1 MKRVLKFLGYALGG
15 TVLLIAG
22 TAAYFQIKG
31 IPSFEP
37 GVPAHLATLSVPRDS
52 MSVAQGAKIGALLC
66 KECHMNRETG
76 LLTGMEMKELP
87 PMFGKVVT
95 YNITKDSVHG
105 IGAWTDGE
113 LYYFLR
119 TGMRKDGSWAP
130 PFMPK
135 FERVAD
141 DDLYAVIAWLRSD
154 DPAVAPDPRE
164 YPKNDYNLVCRVL
177 ANTLFSAPPLPQ
189 KTIPLPDTTNQV
201 EEGRYLANDLLGC
214 FHCHS
219 SDLLKVD
226 DQIPE
231 NSFGFY
237 AGGSEMKNMEGEI
250 VRTAN
255 LTPDPETGIG
265 WMTERQF
272 IDAVRFGKNPR
283 GGMLS
288 APMGPRPALTDQ
300 ETAAIFAYLK
310 TVPPIK
316 NNVDRYK
323 AAGINN

>member
-15 TVLLIAG
+15 VVLLIAG
-22 TAAYFQIKG
+22 AAVYFQIKG
-31 IPSFEP
+31 IPTFEP
-37 GVPAHLATLSVPRDS
+37 GLPPQLAELKVPRDS
-52 MSVAQGAKIGALLC
+52 AHVAQGAKIASLLC
-66 KECHMNRETG
+66 KECHLNPETG
-76 LLTGMEMKELP
+76 RLTGNEMKELP

-95 YNITKDSVHG
+95 YNLTKDSIHG

-113 LYYFLR
+113 LYYLLR
-119 TGMRKDGSWAP
+119 TGLRKDGSWAP

-141 DDLYAVIAWLRSD
+141 DDLYSIIAWLRSD
-154 DPAVAPDPRE
+154 DPALTPDPHE
-164 YPKNDYNLVCRVL
+164 YPQNDYNLVCKVL
-177 ANTLFSAPPLPQ
+177 SNTLFSPPPLPRT
-189 KTIPLPDTTNQV
+189 TIPLPNTANPV

-219 SDLLKVD
+219 SDMLKVD
-226 DQIPE
+226 DQVPE

-237 AGGSEMKNMEGEI
+237 AGGVEMKNPEGKI

-255 LTPDPETGIG
+255 LTPDPETGIA

-272 IDAVRFGKNPR
+272 IDAVKYGKNPR

-288 APMGPRPALTDQ
+288 APMTPRTALSEQ
-300 ETAAIFAYLK
+300 EVSAIFAYLK

-316 NNVDRYK
+316 NAVDRYK
-323 AAGINN
+323 SAGINN